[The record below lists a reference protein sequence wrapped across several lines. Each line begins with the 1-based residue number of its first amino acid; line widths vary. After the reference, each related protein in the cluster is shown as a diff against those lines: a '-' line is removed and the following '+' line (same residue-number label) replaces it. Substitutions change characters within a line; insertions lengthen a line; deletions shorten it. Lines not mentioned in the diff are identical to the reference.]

1 MRLYPLLFLIFSTTI
16 CFQSCVDPIEKEFQ
30 NPPDWAKPH
39 TWWHW
44 VNGNVSKEGITK
56 DMESWKEVGI
66 GGFQHFDIGWGI
78 PDGDTRFNSPEY
90 HSKLA
95 HAFSE
100 AQRLGL
106 EAGFNSASGWSC
118 TGGPWVTPENSMKMI
133 VWSETEIKGGAEKT
147 VELALS
153 DLDQFMSA
161 SKLQSYDFYR
171 DVSVVAFPTP
181 RNKEFR
187 LEKWEEKSLK
197 ALYTQPDK
205 FFTTNHV
212 TPEGAV
218 IAFNDIQDISHRM
231 DNNGVLTWDVPD
243 GDWTVLR
250 FGYTTTA
257 GFVRPGSKSGG
268 GLEIDKMSR
277 AAIDLHW
284 NELIEK
290 IIQDANEKKTLTAIL
305 IDSYEVGH
313 QNWTDAFPQHFKSF
327 NNYDI
332 IPNLLCMTGRVV
344 ESTDYT
350 ERVLWDVRNTAAELT
365 YKNFYLYFKE
375 KCQQNGFLLANEPYG
390 TGTFD
395 SFQVSNITD
404 LKMTEFWIRET
415 PWFRRNLWEWTGQ
428 VVSSAAHLT
437 GNAIVGAE
445 AYTRMQGDW
454 TAHPYHMKIIGD
466 RAFANG
472 VNRYIF
478 HTSVHQPFND
488 NVKPGFTMG
497 QFGTQFHRN
506 NTWFYKSKEWLKY
519 IARCQ
524 YIMQKGNYVSDLLV
538 LYGDEQGFLNFI
550 GQKEPLDVNYIPG
563 YRFDLGGMGTLK
575 DLSVDSNGEIRV
587 THNGKLLENKYRL
600 LLLKRADLMT
610 VESIEILGK
619 LASKGAKIFATRPIR
634 TPSLS
639 DYKNADKALQK
650 CIKKYWDSG
659 LIATPDAYDKALA
672 KIPADCILQ
681 DSTEYAHHTIDGKSF
696 YFVSN
701 QTYKA
706 RKIKCD
712 FRITGKQPEIW
723 KPETGEMYPAP
734 NWKITSTGR
743 TEVDLDMSEAESVFV
758 VFRENTSKKGS
769 STPITGYREISR
781 LSNSWEVSFD
791 KHYVPQGKITLDPLI
806 PLNEHDDFD
815 VCHFSGTATYSTTF
829 KIEKVNEPLFIDLG
843 DVQVI
848 AEINLNGKTLKTL
861 WKPPFRVDISD
872 AVQSGENNLEVKV
885 TNLWVNRLI
894 GDEYFPAWAGRIN
907 GDKVKRGRNYSSFP
921 DWLKSGEPLPEGDKK
936 AFSVWCHY
944 TKNDELI
951 NSGLIG
957 PVTIQT
963 VNYFLN

>member
-1 MRLYPLLFLIFSTTI
+1 MKKITKYSLLLILGVLF
-16 CFQSCVDPIEKEFQ
+16 CYSCDRDTLEKEFQ
-30 NPPDWAKPH
+30 NPPNWAKPH

-44 VNGNVSKEGITK
+44 VDGHVTKEGITK
-56 DMESWKEVGI
+56 DMEAWKEVGI
-66 GGFQHFDIGWGI
+66 GGFQQFDIGWGI
-78 PDGDTRFNSPEY
+78 PDGGTAFNSPEY
-90 HSKLA
+90 HDKMI
-95 HAFSE
+95 HAINE
-100 AQRLGL
+100 AERLGL
-106 EAGFNSASGWSC
+106 EAGINSASGWSC

-133 VWSETEIKGGAEKT
+133 VWSETEIKGGSKET
-147 VELALS
+147 IELALP
-153 DLDQFMSA
+153 DLQNFMSKR
-161 SKLQSYDFYR
+161 KLQPYDFYR
-171 DVSVVAFPTP
+171 DVSVIAFPTP
-181 RNKEFR
+181 QNNSYR

-197 ALYTQPDK
+197 DLHTRPDN
-205 FFTTNHV
+205 FFTTNQV

-218 IAFNDIQDISHRM
+218 IAFHDIQDISDKM

-257 GFVRPGSKSGG
+257 AFVRPGSKSGG

-277 AAIDLHW
+277 TAVDLQW

-290 IIQDANEKKTLTAIL
+290 IIQDANGKKAFSTIL

-350 ERVLWDVRNTAAELT
+350 ERVLWDVRNTAADLT

-437 GNAIVGAE
+437 GNPIVGAE
-445 AYTRMQGDW
+445 AFTRMQGDW
-454 TAHPYHMKIIGD
+454 TAHPYHMKITGD

-478 HTSVHQPFND
+478 HTSVHQPYND
-488 NVKPGFTMG
+488 DVKPGFTMG

-550 GQKEPLDVNYIPG
+550 GQEEALDVNYIPG

-610 VESIEILGK
+610 VESVEILGK
-619 LASKGAKIFATRPIR
+619 LASKGAKIFAPRPIR

-650 CIKKYWDSG
+650 CIEKYWDSG
-659 LIATPDAYDKALA
+659 LIATPDAYNKALA
-672 KIPADCILQ
+672 KIQLDCAMP
-681 DSTEYAHHTIDGKSF
+681 DSTEYAHHKIDGKSF

-701 QTYKA
+701 QTYTA
-706 RKIKCD
+706 RTLNCK
-712 FRITGKQPEIW
+712 FRISGKQPEIW
-723 KPETGEMYPAP
+723 HPETGEMYPAP
-734 NWKITSTGR
+734 NWKTTNDGR
-743 TEVDLDMSEAESVFV
+743 TEITLNLSEAASVFV
-758 VFRENTSKKGS
+758 VFRKNTSKKGN
-769 STPITGYREISR
+769 STPKPIYKETVQ
-781 LSNSWEVSFD
+781 LDKAWNVSFD
-791 KHYVPQGKITLDPLI
+791 KHYVPKGQITLDKLI
-806 PLNEHDDFD
+806 PLNEHSDFD
-815 VCHFSGTATYSTTF
+815 VRHFSGTATYTTSF
-829 KIEKVNEPLFIDLG
+829 QLEKTDAPLFLDLG

-848 AEINLNGKTLKTL
+848 AEVKLNGKVLKTL
-861 WKPPFRVDISD
+861 WKPPFKIAISD
-872 AVQSGENNLEVKV
+872 IVKSGKNELEVQV

-894 GDEYFPAWAGRIN
+894 GDEYFPAWEGRIN
-907 GDKVKRGRNYSSFP
+907 GAKVKRGRNYNSFP
-921 DWLKSGEPLPEGDKK
+921 NWLEKGEPMPKDDKK
-936 AFSVWCHY
+936 AFSTWCHY
-944 TKNDELI
+944 TKDDKLL

-957 PVTIQT
+957 PVKILSHVTE
-963 VNYFLN
+963 